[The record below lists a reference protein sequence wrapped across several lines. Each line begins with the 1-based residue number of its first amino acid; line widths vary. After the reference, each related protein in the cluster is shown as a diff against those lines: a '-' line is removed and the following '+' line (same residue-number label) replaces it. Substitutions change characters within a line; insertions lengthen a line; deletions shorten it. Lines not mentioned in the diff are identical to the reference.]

1 MNVIKFLKKK
11 LFKTNRFIKGGY
23 EEKPMISASE
33 LFASRLPAEEKDRYA
48 RLIEYSFFE
57 KVK

>member
-1 MNVIKFLKKK
+1 MKIIKILKSKI
-11 LFKTNRFIKGGY
+11 LKTDRFIKGGY

-33 LFASRLPAEEKDRYA
+33 LFAARRPAEEKDGYA